1 MISPEAKNILYTLQT
16 AEEDPENVDVVVTL
30 TDLQH
35 PFQATYGKSPKAY
48 LDMLVEA
55 FKDRPEVVPNS
66 LFENGLDIQVAP
78 GVRLFLSMAEVPR
91 LIEVLTAAMG
101 DVFLYT
107 LTAKSTLAKLKEEAA
122 K

>member
-16 AEEDPENVDVVVTL
+16 AEEEPENVDVVITL

-35 PFQATYGKSPKAY
+35 PFTAAYGKSPKAY
-48 LDMLVEA
+48 LDMLTEE